1 MIDTE
6 AVKRELHSQMLRL
19 FDNVGSAS
27 AAAGGP
33 YWPRRYLQM
42 VRTHG
47 GLAAAQRW
55 LARRDRPTG
64 FDRLQKL
71 GLLNLS
77 VEALVLQPRFRV
89 LFTPQEIAAARRRL
103 ENAGYVAP

>member
-1 MIDTE
+1 MTDTE

-47 GLAAAQRW
+47 GQRS
-55 LARRDRPTG
+55 AG
-64 FDRLQKL
+64 
-71 GLLNLS
+71 S
-77 VEALVLQPRFRV
+77 RV
-89 LFTPQEIAAARRRL
+89 ATDLRGSIGSRNSAC
-103 ENAGYVAP
+103 